1 VEDVPGA
8 RCVPVVPVAPVAP
21 EVAVV
26 APATPAAPAV
36 EAEDPAAAPV
46 LGVVPAGVEP
56 VPVGGGALAGL
67 GVEGL
72 VPGRW
77 RRRLALLT
85 DVPRCGYQAARAASA
100 RAR

>member
-1 VEDVPGA
+1 VDAGRAVEDVPGA
-8 RCVPVVPVAPVAP
+8 RCVPVVPVAPV
-21 EVAVV
+21 VAVV
-26 APATPAAPAV
+26 APAAAAAP
-36 EAEDPAAAPV
+36 AEDPAAAAA

-56 VPVGGGALAGL
+56 ELVGGGALAGL

>member
-1 VEDVPGA
+1 VPLVPVA
-8 RCVPVVPVAPVAP
+8 LPVVPVTLPDA
-21 EVAVV
+21 
-26 APATPAAPAV
+26 
-36 EAEDPAAAPV
+36 PAAAPAPAAAAV
-46 LGVVPAGVEP
+46 LGVVAAGVEP